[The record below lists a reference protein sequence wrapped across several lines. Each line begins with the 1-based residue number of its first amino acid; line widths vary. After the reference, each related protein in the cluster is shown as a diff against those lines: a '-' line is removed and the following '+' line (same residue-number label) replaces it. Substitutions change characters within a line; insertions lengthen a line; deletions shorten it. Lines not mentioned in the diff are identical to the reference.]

1 MQALKREVIAIRV
14 AQADADDPVSAVTDM
29 LRSLPVDIAPLL
41 RCTGMPVTEAPAII
55 TACLLNSPMRN
66 FGAVHGVAFD
76 RKEDLIRLFE
86 NVIDPDTAAFFASR
100 DGAPSSHILLEVD
113 DRPSRAAANDPP
125 GPAMPPQASTGP
137 PSHPA
142 KNRKYVLWVSL
153 NALIYHAAD
162 LPVHG
167 EVITVSRHE
176 KKKHNTPGQT
186 LTSCQ
191 RGMMAYVSPV
201 WYM

>member
-41 RCTGMPVTEAPAII
+41 RCTGMPVTEAPA
-55 TACLLNSPMRN
+55 

-176 KKKHNTPGQT
+176 KKNTTHPDK
-186 LTSCQ
+186 
-191 RGMMAYVSPV
+191 P
-201 WYM
+201 